1 MDQSCKL
8 QIGTLSDDLSD
19 IQPNSRNLTIIEKSQ
34 PFRNATNSPVAQIEE
49 IDTSNSNVVK
59 HNILDDA
66 AG

>member
-1 MDQSCKL
+1 MM
-8 QIGTLSDDLSD
+8 
-19 IQPNSRNLTIIEKSQ
+19 IIEKSQ